1 MQTWVHFNLPET
13 WSTLMNVAATE
24 STLYILVYGTSTK
37 EKHLIYLPINA
48 EVWLDGELLPLLDIL
63 ILNL

>member
-1 MQTWVHFNLPET
+1 
-13 WSTLMNVAATE
+13 MNVAATE